1 MYKVVSYSLTYFL
14 IDCIF
19 LAIDNCSVYMCGN
32 GTCEDGIDTYTC
44 NCDEN
49 FFGDRCEPAEGK
61 QITIVLYLQICF
73 VPAEGV
79 DNAIKI
85 VTHPQN
91 VTAELNELVNL
102 TCRAESEALI
112 NYEWSKDDVPIGPMS
127 NSLIIRDI
135 SPSDRGVYICTAS
148 TAKNST
154 NSTPALVTI
163 RGMIIVLR
171 DSIINLQNLQ
181 ECSSLISK

>member
-1 MYKVVSYSLTYFL
+1 MERAKMVLTHSHAIAMRTFL
-14 IDCIF
+14 
-19 LAIDNCSVYMCGN
+19 
-32 GTCEDGIDTYTC
+32 
-44 NCDEN
+44 
-49 FFGDRCEPAEGK
+49 
-61 QITIVLYLQICF
+61 VLGVNQQKASKLLLFRIILQICF

-85 VTHPQN
+85 TTHPQN
-91 VTAELNELVNL
+91 VTAELNQQVDL

-112 NYEWSKDDVPIGPMS
+112 NYEWTKDDVPIGLMS

-135 SPSDRGVYICTAS
+135 SPSDRGVYICRAS

-163 RGMIIVLR
+163 RGMITAE
-171 DSIINLQNLQ
+171 IIL
-181 ECSSLISK
+181 